1 MKRDKEKEYLM
12 KNEDEPSV
20 APGIDDDEE
29 LNQNASKEDIK
40 KGNYTRVVHLS
51 YDEVG
56 PSGEDR

>member
-40 KGNYTRVVHLS
+40 
-51 YDEVG
+51 
-56 PSGEDR
+56 